1 MLLLYNWAVRLVI
14 AMNGGECPLEVSI
27 LAVQFLGIVSVVA
40 IIGIVLCTLA
50 VLGYNAYIKIQDK
63 NKKIEV
69 CAKDTNSK
77 NDSYE

>member
-1 MLLLYNWAVRLVI
+1 M
-14 AMNGGECPLEVSI
+14 EVSI

>member
-1 MLLLYNWAVRLVI
+1 
-14 AMNGGECPLEVSI
+14 MNGGECPLEVSI

-40 IIGIVLCTLA
+40 IIGIVLCALA
-50 VLGYNAYIKIQDK
+50 VLGYNVYIKIQDK